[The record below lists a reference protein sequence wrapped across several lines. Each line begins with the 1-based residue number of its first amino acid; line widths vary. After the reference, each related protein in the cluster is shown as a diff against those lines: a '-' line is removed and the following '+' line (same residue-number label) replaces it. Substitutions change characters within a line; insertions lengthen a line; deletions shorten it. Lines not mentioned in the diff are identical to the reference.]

1 MQLRAAAPEDCSAL
15 LALIAEMAAH
25 HGDTSAASAETL
37 SRDVLSAQPWLPVI
51 VAADQGRLIGYAA
64 LTPNVQLQLGLRSM
78 DLHHLFVT
86 ATHRGKGH
94 GRALLTAAI
103 AHAKAAGCAYLTVGT
118 AADNLAAQQFYQA
131 QGFTPNPPSSR
142 RFRFSFD

>member
-1 MQLRAAAPEDCSAL
+1 MQLRAAAPEDCAAL

-25 HGDTSAASAETL
+25 HGDTSGASAETL

-51 VAADQGRLIGYAA
+51 VAVDQGQLIGYAA

-94 GRALLTAAI
+94 GHALLNAAI